1 MALDG
6 VVGLIMTNTEP
17 GVAPFGSKDKVLG
30 TNPLALGCPTDAE
43 PVVLD
48 MSTSVVARGK
58 IVLAEREGRRI
69 PAGWAIDQDGQST
82 TSPTAALMG
91 ALLPVGGP
99 KGSGLSFFVD
109 VLAGALS
116 GSAVGL
122 DVKGTFDM
130 RAKGTK
136 GDFLLAL
143 DPDFFGGRAIFLQS
157 VMALLRQIRSASP
170 AEGHEQVLA
179 PGDLERSMREQRLR
193 AGLPLDAALVEQLHR
208 IPKEPRNRP

>member
-1 MALDG
+1 MFTGKD
-6 VVGLIMTNTEP
+6 VG
-17 GVAPFGSKDKVLG
+17 AKDTILRQDRVCAG
-30 TNPLALGCPTDAE
+30 LALGCPTDAE

-58 IVLAEREGRRI
+58 IVLAEREGRRL
-69 PAGWAIDQDGQST
+69 PAGWAQDGQST
-82 TSPTAALMG
+82 TSPTAAPMG

-109 VLAGALS
+109 VLPGALL

-157 VMALLRQIRSASP
+157 VMALLTQIRSASP
-170 AEGHEQVLA
+170 VEGHEQVLA
-179 PGDLERSMREQRLR
+179 PGDLERRMREQRLR

-208 IPKEPRNRP
+208 IPQEPRNRP